1 MPFRPLLRLAS
12 VAVPLAIAGLCAGPA
27 AAAEPPPRW
36 TFGALAIERDAPYRG
51 LDEDVLVVP
60 LVRFEGERAYLRG
73 LRGGIV
79 AVREGGFEFGPFLQV
94 RGDGYDAGDSGF
106 LAGMDDR
113 RFSLDAGIA
122 ASWRRER
129 FGQVELSAATD
140 VLDRSGG
147 HELEAAYTALFRAGG
162 FTFVPQ
168 LSLKWQSDD
177 LVDYYYG
184 VRAGEATAW
193 RPAYRAD
200 AATTPE
206 LSLLATRRF
215 GPHWTLYARVGHA
228 WLPDGIADSPIV
240 ADDSRTTVMVGLG
253 WSPR

>member
-1 MPFRPLLRLAS
+1 MPATAPVRPAF
-12 VAVPLAIAGLCAGPA
+12 AVLPLVLAGLSAGPA

-51 LDEDVLVVP
+51 LDEDLLVVP

-73 LRGGIV
+73 LRGGLV
-79 AVREGGFEFGPFLQV
+79 AVREGGFELGPFVQV
-94 RGDGYDAGDSGF
+94 RGDGYDAADSDF

-113 RFSLDAGIA
+113 EFSLDAGVA
-122 ASWRRER
+122 ASWRREG

-168 LSLKWQSDD
+168 LAVKWQSDA

-184 VRAGEATAW
+184 VRAGEVTAG
-193 RPAYRAD
+193 RAAYQGKSTVNA
-200 AATTPE
+200 E
-206 LSLLATRRF
+206 LALRGMYLFNARHSVFVDVGVTRLGSGIKESPLVDSSTENRVFMGYLYRF
-215 GPHWTLYARVGHA
+215 
-228 WLPDGIADSPIV
+228 
-240 ADDSRTTVMVGLG
+240 
-253 WSPR
+253 